1 MLERLPM
8 PKQVPIQALFAQK
21 VARLILYIE
30 SQGYHVTL
38 GALLAY
44 KADGRH
50 TSNSKHYVKLA
61 IDLNLFDAEWNYLTE
76 TESHL
81 QFGEYWESQG
91 GTWGGRW
98 LDSDGKG
105 KDGNHYSIGETR

>member
-1 MLERLPM
+1 MM
-8 PKQVPIQALFAQK
+8 PKQTPIQALFAHK

-38 GALLAY
+38 GAALAY

-50 TSNSKHYVKLA
+50 TSDSKHYVKLA

-76 TESHL
+76 TEDYVK
-81 QFGEYWESQG
+81 FGEYWEAQG
-91 GTWGGRW
+91 GTWGGRF
-98 LDSDGKG
+98 
-105 KDGNHYSIGETR
+105 KDGNHFSWNER